1 MPLITDTD
9 TLAAFCEGL
18 KGADYITLD
27 TEFMRESTYWPQLC
41 LVQVAGPVDDDGKA
55 PEGSGAVIDPLAE
68 GIDLAPLDELLHD
81 DSMVKVLHAARQD
94 LEIFYKRSGRLPAPI
109 FDSQVAAMVC
119 GFGDQV
125 AYDKLVAQLA
135 GAEIDKSSRFTDWSR
150 RPLTDRQI
158 HYALSDVTHLRQV
171 FLALKAQLEEN
182 GRTPWLAEEMGRL
195 TDPRTYAMQP
205 EDAWLRV
212 KTRGAKP
219 RALAVLREVAAW
231 RERAAQERDIPRNR
245 LLRDE
250 ALLDIA
256 GHPPTDEAGLSR
268 IRGMPRGFAQGP
280 MGKALMAAIKRGID
294 TPKSEW
300 PMQDRQPRKAKP
312 PASIVELLRVLL
324 RVKAEEHDVA
334 QRLIA
339 TSDDLEAIAADDAA
353 EVAALAGWRREIFG
367 EDALA
372 LKAGKLALAVG
383 GARPR
388 VIPLED

>member
-1 MPLITDTD
+1 MSVISDTD
-9 TLAAFCEGL
+9 SLAAFCASL
-18 KGADYITLD
+18 KGAPFITLD

-41 LVQVAGPVDDDGKA
+41 LLQIAGPGDGPENARVVDPMA
-55 PEGSGAVIDPLAE
+55 PGL
-68 GIDLAPLDELLHD
+68 DLSPLDELLHD
-81 DSMVKVLHAARQD
+81 PATVKVLHAARQD
-94 LEIFYKRSGRLPAPI
+94 LEIFHRRNGRLPAPI
-109 FDSQVAAMVC
+109 FDTQVAAMVC

-125 AYDKLVAQLA
+125 AYDKLCAQLA
-135 GAEIDKSSRFTDWSR
+135 GAEIDKSSRFTDWAR

-158 HYALSDVTHLRQV
+158 AYALSDVTHLRQV
-171 FLALKAQLEEN
+171 YLKLKARLEQN
-182 GRTPWLAEEMGRL
+182 GRTLWLSEEMARL
-195 TDPRTYAMQP
+195 TDPETYAMRP
-205 EDAWLRV
+205 EDAWLRI

-256 GHPPTDEAGLSR
+256 GHPPTDDAQLSR
-268 IRGMPRGFAQGP
+268 IRGMPKGFASGP
-280 MGKALMAAIKRGID
+280 LGKALMQAIQRGID

-300 PMQDRQPRKAKP
+300 PDMDRQPRKAKP
-312 PASIVELLRVLL
+312 PASVVELLRVLL
-324 RVKAEEHDVA
+324 RLKAEQHDVA

-339 TSDDLEAIAADDAA
+339 TADDLEEIAADDDAD
-353 EVAALAGWRREIFG
+353 VPALHGWRREIFG
-367 EDALA
+367 EDALK

-388 VIPLED
+388 IITLD